1 MNNIFIKEDYSNN
14 EETSE
19 EEDYNKTE
27 DTFINMTKI
36 KEYEKNRKMLFNKDI
51 IKKNIVIDSHNYYQG
66 IDGEGE
72 KFNTSNFT
80 ILFDLENENESSN
93 NQITTN
99 YNIFK
104 NVIGFRLLKTTIRT
118 PPYNVNNTN
127 NIIRYRRTSTKMKGF
142 KDSDSNGDRDP
153 NEILSITINP
163 GVYSTIDL
171 SNVFQQF
178 EGYYD
183 NNIDGDIPR
192 TNINRINAQYV
203 TYSDKNIGVATNNS
217 SWDKTS
223 K

>member
-1 MNNIFIKEDYSNN
+1 
-14 EETSE
+14 
-19 EEDYNKTE
+19 
-27 DTFINMTKI
+27 
-36 KEYEKNRKMLFNKDI
+36 
-51 IKKNIVIDSHNYYQG
+51 
-66 IDGEGE
+66 
-72 KFNTSNFT
+72 
-80 ILFDLENENESSN
+80 
-93 NQITTN
+93 
-99 YNIFK
+99 
-104 NVIGFRLLKTTIRT
+104 
-118 PPYNVNNTN
+118 
-127 NIIRYRRTSTKMKGF
+127 MKGF

-223 K
+223 KEWSPHDGTITPNEVSHNGVTNNTFKLTFMDANEKFDNENSGIKRGNDFTGVKFRFEFNSGQWFDNVDQTNQTEEFEILWDYDSVTRGAARLFGFVAEPIRSNGREIISNRIPNFDSQFVDLVENAES